1 MTAFPLG
8 ATIRR
13 TDLETN
19 PHPYLHRLRNR
30 TGLLATGTNGWLI
43 TRYDLAI
50 QVMRDA
56 ATFTV
61 DHPDFSTAQVVG
73 PSMLSLDGAAHQQH
87 RAPLSG
93 PFVAAPSRSASRPAP
108 TRTASGCLM
117 AWWRR
122 AEPSCAVPML
132 GRWQSKP
139 WSMRSACRPR
149 QLPRAR
155 LV

>member
-19 PHPYLHRLRNR
+19 PHPYLHRLR
-30 TGLLATGTNGWLI
+30 ATEPVSWLPVLNGWLI

-87 RAPLSG
+87 RAPFER
-93 PFVAAPSRSASRPAP
+93 PFR
-108 TRTASGCLM
+108 
-117 AWWRR
+117 RR
-122 AEPSCAVPML
+122 AVEE
-132 GRWQSKP
+132 RF
-139 WSMRSACRPR
+139 
-149 QLPRAR
+149 
-155 LV
+155 